1 MHPEVHFA
9 ASYAD
14 ARGKFLA
21 AALDAGARVRRRI
34 HPERGPAGETL
45 AVDVARLGPANARRV
60 LVVVSATHG
69 AEGFCGSGVQT
80 GLLAERDAPR
90 PHAPDTALVLIH
102 AINPFGFAWLSRT
115 THENVDLNRNFVD
128 HRAGAWPANPGYEE
142 LAGAIVPGDWN
153 EAAKA
158 EADRRLDAYGTAHGQ
173 FALQSAIS
181 IGQWSHPDGAFYG
194 GRSPT
199 WSRRALEAICCDEL
213 ASARRAI
220 LLDFHTGL
228 GPRGY
233 GEPISCH
240 APDSAADR
248 RARAIFGGEVTNP
261 AAGNSTSAAVMGTL
275 DDGIAGAA
283 PWAEWTSLA
292 LEFGV
297 VPVKDTLDAIRADA
311 WLARD
316 RNSTSHTAR
325 AIRQRMRETFYGD
338 DADWK
343 TRIWARGSDFAAR
356 AFAALERM

>member
-14 ARGKFLA
+14 ARAKFLA
-21 AALDAGARVRRRI
+21 AALDAGAAVRRLI

-45 AVDVARLGPANARRV
+45 AIDVARLGPATARRV

-69 AEGFCGSGVQT
+69 AEGFCGSGFQT

-90 PHAPDTALVLIH
+90 PPAADTALVLIH

-128 HRAGAWPANPGYEE
+128 HRAGAWPANPGYDA
-142 LAGAIVPGDWN
+142 LADAIVPAEWTDD
-153 EAAKA
+153 AKA
-158 EADRRLDAYGTAHGQ
+158 SADRQLDAFGDEHGQ
-173 FALQSAIS
+173 MALQAAIS
-181 IGQWSHPDGAFYG
+181 IGQWRHPDGVFYG
-194 GRSPT
+194 GNAAT

-213 ASARRAI
+213 ASARRAV

-248 RARAIFGGEVTNP
+248 RAREIFGAEVTNP
-261 AAGNSTSAAVMGTL
+261 ATGNSASAAVMGTL
-275 DDGIAGAA
+275 DDGIATAA

-297 VPVKDTLDAIRADA
+297 VPLKDTLDAIRADA

-316 RNSTSHTAR
+316 RRSTSHAAR

-338 DADWK
+338 DAEWK
-343 TRIWARGSDFAAR
+343 TRVWARGSDFTER
-356 AFAALERM
+356 ALAALARM